1 MFRARSIQS
10 SLSIKDKILSIDY
23 ILVISI
29 FILGLTSILAMYS
42 TDGGE
47 LKYHTKSHILRFF
60 VFFSMFLTLS
70 FIQIRFW
77 HSQSYLIYI
86 LFFILLLGVKYFG
99 LTSSGSKRWLDLYF
113 MNLQPS
119 ELMKIGLILFL
130 ALLTFS
136 CVGTSS
142 VGIFGSGVSVAYD
155 PRTVGMQIDDSI
167 MQKNLIGRLTL
178 TDKKYIISISAK
190 VLDGNIYLSG
200 KVDEPE
206 EKLKII
212 KMAWETKGARSV
224 QSTVTIKGNNNF
236 KSTAKDIL
244 ITSQLRT
251 ALIFNKLTKATNYTI
266 DTING
271 KIYIFGIAMTKKE
284 KEKVISEADQIHGVK
299 DVIPSIY
306 LVEELSRNKN

>member
-1 MFRARSIQS
+1 MKNI
-10 SLSIKDKILSIDY
+10 
-23 ILVISI
+23 
-29 FILGLTSILAMYS
+29 
-42 TDGGE
+42 
-47 LKYHTKSHILRFF
+47 
-60 VFFSMFLTLS
+60 
-70 FIQIRFW
+70 
-77 HSQSYLIYI
+77 
-86 LFFILLLGVKYFG
+86 FFILL
-99 LTSSGSKRWLDLYF
+99 
-113 MNLQPS
+113 
-119 ELMKIGLILFL
+119 L

-142 VGIFGSGVSVAYD
+142 VGIFGSGVSIAYD

-224 QSTVTIKGNNNF
+224 QSTVTIKGNSNF

-299 DVIPSIY
+299 EVIPSIY

>member
-1 MFRARSIQS
+1 MKNI
-10 SLSIKDKILSIDY
+10 
-23 ILVISI
+23 
-29 FILGLTSILAMYS
+29 
-42 TDGGE
+42 
-47 LKYHTKSHILRFF
+47 
-60 VFFSMFLTLS
+60 
-70 FIQIRFW
+70 
-77 HSQSYLIYI
+77 
-86 LFFILLLGVKYFG
+86 FFILL
-99 LTSSGSKRWLDLYF
+99 
-113 MNLQPS
+113 
-119 ELMKIGLILFL
+119 L

-142 VGIFGSGVSVAYD
+142 VGIFGSGVSIAYD

-212 KMAWETKGARSV
+212 KMAWETKGVRSV
-224 QSTVTIKGNNNF
+224 QSTITIKGNNNF

-299 DVIPSIY
+299 DVVPSIY

>member
-1 MFRARSIQS
+1 M
-10 SLSIKDKILSIDY
+10 KK
-23 ILVISI
+23 
-29 FILGLTSILAMYS
+29 
-42 TDGGE
+42 
-47 LKYHTKSHILRFF
+47 FF
-60 VFFSMFLTLS
+60 
-70 FIQIRFW
+70 
-77 HSQSYLIYI
+77 
-86 LFFILLLGVKYFG
+86 
-99 LTSSGSKRWLDLYF
+99 
-113 MNLQPS
+113 
-119 ELMKIGLILFL
+119 LILFL
-130 ALLTFS
+130 SFLTSS

-142 VGIFGSGVSVAYD
+142 VGIFGSGVSIAYD

-178 TDKKYIISISAK
+178 TDKKYIINISAK

-212 KMAWETKGARSV
+212 KMAWETKGTRSV
-224 QSTVTIKGNNNF
+224 QSTVTIKGKSNF

-251 ALIFNKLTKATNYTI
+251 ALIFNKLTKASNYTI

-271 KIYIFGIAMTKKE
+271 KVYVFGIAMTKDE
-284 KEKVISEADQIHGVK
+284 KEKVISEAGQIHGVK

-306 LVEELSRNKN
+306 LVEELSRHKN

>member
-1 MFRARSIQS
+1 MKNI
-10 SLSIKDKILSIDY
+10 
-23 ILVISI
+23 
-29 FILGLTSILAMYS
+29 
-42 TDGGE
+42 
-47 LKYHTKSHILRFF
+47 
-60 VFFSMFLTLS
+60 
-70 FIQIRFW
+70 
-77 HSQSYLIYI
+77 
-86 LFFILLLGVKYFG
+86 FFILL
-99 LTSSGSKRWLDLYF
+99 
-113 MNLQPS
+113 
-119 ELMKIGLILFL
+119 L

-142 VGIFGSGVSVAYD
+142 VGIFGSGVSIAYD

-190 VLDGNIYLSG
+190 VLGGNIYLSG

>member
-1 MFRARSIQS
+1 MKNI
-10 SLSIKDKILSIDY
+10 
-23 ILVISI
+23 
-29 FILGLTSILAMYS
+29 
-42 TDGGE
+42 
-47 LKYHTKSHILRFF
+47 
-60 VFFSMFLTLS
+60 
-70 FIQIRFW
+70 
-77 HSQSYLIYI
+77 
-86 LFFILLLGVKYFG
+86 FFILV
-99 LTSSGSKRWLDLYF
+99 
-113 MNLQPS
+113 
-119 ELMKIGLILFL
+119 L
-130 ALLTFS
+130 ALLIFS

-224 QSTVTIKGNNNF
+224 QSTVTIKGNSNF

-251 ALIFNKLTKATNYTI
+251 ALIFNKMTKATNYTI

>member
-1 MFRARSIQS
+1 MF
-10 SLSIKDKILSIDY
+10 KNKKK
-23 ILVISI
+23 
-29 FILGLTSILAMYS
+29 M
-42 TDGGE
+42 
-47 LKYHTKSHILRFF
+47 KN
-60 VFFSMFLTLS
+60 VF
-70 FIQIRFW
+70 
-77 HSQSYLIYI
+77 
-86 LFFILLLGVKYFG
+86 
-99 LTSSGSKRWLDLYF
+99 
-113 MNLQPS
+113 
-119 ELMKIGLILFL
+119 LILFL
-130 ALLTFS
+130 VFFTFS

-178 TDKKYIISISAK
+178 TDKKYIINVSAK
-190 VLDGNIYLSG
+190 VLDGNIYISG

-224 QSTVTIKGNNNF
+224 QSTITIKGKNNF

-271 KIYIFGIAMTKKE
+271 KIYIFGIAMTKDE
-284 KEKVISEADQIHGVK
+284 KEKVISEANQIHGVK

-306 LVEELSRNKN
+306 LVKELSRNKN

>member
-1 MFRARSIQS
+1 MKNI
-10 SLSIKDKILSIDY
+10 
-23 ILVISI
+23 
-29 FILGLTSILAMYS
+29 
-42 TDGGE
+42 
-47 LKYHTKSHILRFF
+47 
-60 VFFSMFLTLS
+60 
-70 FIQIRFW
+70 
-77 HSQSYLIYI
+77 
-86 LFFILLLGVKYFG
+86 FFILV
-99 LTSSGSKRWLDLYF
+99 
-113 MNLQPS
+113 
-119 ELMKIGLILFL
+119 L

-142 VGIFGSGVSVAYD
+142 VGIFGSGVSIAYD

-224 QSTVTIKGNNNF
+224 QSTVTIKGNSNF

-284 KEKVISEADQIHGVK
+284 KEKVISEADQIHGVI

>member
-1 MFRARSIQS
+1 MKNI
-10 SLSIKDKILSIDY
+10 
-23 ILVISI
+23 
-29 FILGLTSILAMYS
+29 
-42 TDGGE
+42 
-47 LKYHTKSHILRFF
+47 
-60 VFFSMFLTLS
+60 
-70 FIQIRFW
+70 
-77 HSQSYLIYI
+77 
-86 LFFILLLGVKYFG
+86 FFILLL
-99 LTSSGSKRWLDLYF
+99 
-113 MNLQPS
+113 
-119 ELMKIGLILFL
+119 I
-130 ALLTFS
+130 LLTFS

-142 VGIFGSGVSVAYD
+142 VGIFGSSVSIAYD

-271 KIYIFGIAMTKKE
+271 KVYIFGIAMTKKE

-299 DVIPSIY
+299 DVIASIY

>member
-1 MFRARSIQS
+1 MKNI
-10 SLSIKDKILSIDY
+10 
-23 ILVISI
+23 
-29 FILGLTSILAMYS
+29 
-42 TDGGE
+42 
-47 LKYHTKSHILRFF
+47 
-60 VFFSMFLTLS
+60 
-70 FIQIRFW
+70 
-77 HSQSYLIYI
+77 
-86 LFFILLLGVKYFG
+86 FFILLLV
-99 LTSSGSKRWLDLYF
+99 
-113 MNLQPS
+113 
-119 ELMKIGLILFL
+119 
-130 ALLTFS
+130 LLTFS

-142 VGIFGSGVSVAYD
+142 VGIFGSGVSIAYA

>member
-1 MFRARSIQS
+1 
-10 SLSIKDKILSIDY
+10 
-23 ILVISI
+23 
-29 FILGLTSILAMYS
+29 
-42 TDGGE
+42 
-47 LKYHTKSHILRFF
+47 
-60 VFFSMFLTLS
+60 
-70 FIQIRFW
+70 
-77 HSQSYLIYI
+77 
-86 LFFILLLGVKYFG
+86 
-99 LTSSGSKRWLDLYF
+99 
-113 MNLQPS
+113 
-119 ELMKIGLILFL
+119 MKIIFLFLVL

-142 VGIFGSGVSVAYD
+142 VGIFGSGVRVAYD
-155 PRTVGMQIDDSI
+155 PRTVCMQIDDSI

-200 KVDEPE
+200 KVDDPE

-212 KMAWETKGARSV
+212 KMAWENKVARSV

>member
-1 MFRARSIQS
+1 M
-10 SLSIKDKILSIDY
+10 KN
-23 ILVISI
+23 
-29 FILGLTSILAMYS
+29 
-42 TDGGE
+42 
-47 LKYHTKSHILRFF
+47 FF
-60 VFFSMFLTLS
+60 
-70 FIQIRFW
+70 
-77 HSQSYLIYI
+77 
-86 LFFILLLGVKYFG
+86 
-99 LTSSGSKRWLDLYF
+99 
-113 MNLQPS
+113 
-119 ELMKIGLILFL
+119 LILFVCF
-130 ALLTFS
+130 LTFS

-142 VGIFGSGVSVAYD
+142 VGIFGSGVSIAYD

-178 TDKKYIISISAK
+178 TDKKYIINISVK

-200 KVDEPE
+200 KVNEPE

-224 QSTVTIKGNNNF
+224 QSTVTIKGKSNF

-251 ALIFNKLTKATNYTI
+251 ALVFNKLTKSSNYTI

-271 KIYIFGIAMTKKE
+271 KIYVFGIAMTKNE
-284 KEKVISEADQIHGVK
+284 KEKVISEAGQIHGVK

-306 LVEELSRNKN
+306 LVEELSRHKN